1 MKKIKLTALSAMLL
15 ALAGEAQECSNYYFL
30 QDNKTVEMTIYN
42 RKGDPN
48 GKQVYTINDVS
59 SSGGS
64 TTSNFLSE
72 MFDKK
77 GRSVVK
83 GSGKVQCKGGVM
95 FVDMKM
101 MLPQQQQEQFAKA
114 DAKVENM
121 YIEYPV
127 NMKPG
132 DQLKDANMNLE
143 IDNNGMKQSVV
154 MAVKNRKVEGKE
166 TVTTAAGTWDCYK
179 ITYKARITIKTMGI
193 GVPVNIEGTEWYAP
207 GFGIV
212 KTESKH
218 GGTAI
223 TSIK

>member
-1 MKKIKLTALSAMLL
+1 MKKNLLTASAAILMTCS
-15 ALAGEAQECSNYYFL
+15 AIAQDCGNYYFL
-30 QDNKTVEMTIYN
+30 QSNKTIEMTIYN

-48 GKQVYTINDVS
+48 GKQVYMVNDVKKD
-59 SSGGS
+59 GGS
-64 TTSNFLSE
+64 TTSNFQSE

-77 GRSVVK
+77 GKSVVK
-83 GSGKVQCKGGVM
+83 GSGKVECKGGVM

-101 MLPQQQQEQFAKA
+101 MLPQQQQEQFGKA
-114 DAKVENM
+114 DAKMDNM

-127 NMKPG
+127 SMQPG
-132 DQLKDANMNLE
+132 DALKDANMNLE

-154 MAVKNRKVEGKE
+154 MVVKDRKVEAKE
-166 TVTTAAGTWDCYK
+166 SVTTTAGTWDCFKISYK
-179 ITYKARITIKTMGI
+179 SRITIKTMGI

-212 KTESKH
+212 KTDGKH

-223 TSIK
+223 TSIR